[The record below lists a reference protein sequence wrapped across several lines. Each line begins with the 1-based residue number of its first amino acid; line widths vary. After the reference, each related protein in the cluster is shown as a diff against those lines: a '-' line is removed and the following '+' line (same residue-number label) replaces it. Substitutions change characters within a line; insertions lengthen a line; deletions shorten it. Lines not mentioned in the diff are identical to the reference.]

1 MCYVPSLNTGW
12 VHEGD
17 EDLNINVR
25 GERQLCVHGGVGN
38 VLEGLAISNTKL
50 PAIGWPCC

>member
-17 EDLNINVR
+17 EDLNMR
-25 GERQLCVHGGVGN
+25 GERQMCVHGG
-38 VLEGLAISNTKL
+38 
-50 PAIGWPCC
+50 

>member
-38 VLEGLAISNTKL
+38 KKTCLGGTGDKQY
-50 PAIGWPCC
+50 